1 MASNPEKESES
12 AQWTEARI
20 PIENDLIQIIESLI
34 KRRENSQLTI
44 SFQDQEDSE
53 SVRGFDS
60 ILIFLSKLFQVLR
73 KEQNLEVIIRN
84 LRTAEGHPKLQ
95 KLNMLLKEQPH
106 VRFKNIIP
114 TEILAELG
122 FDLNESPFGIFGK
135 CVFDFLNS

>member
-44 SFQDQEDSE
+44 SFQNQEDSE

-60 ILIFLSKLFQVLR
+60 ILIFLAKLF
-73 KEQNLEVIIRN
+73 EV
-84 LRTAEGHPKLQ
+84 
-95 KLNMLLKEQPH
+95 
-106 VRFKNIIP
+106 
-114 TEILAELG
+114 
-122 FDLNESPFGIFGK
+122 
-135 CVFDFLNS
+135 